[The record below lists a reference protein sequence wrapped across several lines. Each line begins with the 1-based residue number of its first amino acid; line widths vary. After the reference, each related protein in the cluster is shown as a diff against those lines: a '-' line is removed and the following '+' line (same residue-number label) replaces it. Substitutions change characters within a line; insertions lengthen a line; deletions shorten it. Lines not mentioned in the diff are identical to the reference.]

1 MRAQG
6 GRGARHR
13 GHGVRECGK
22 GPYPFGATEAF
33 GALHRATRRSRVARS
48 VSRRG
53 THPVVHK
60 PHAMPEAERGL
71 VTARNDGAPPFAVA
85 LRPGALPTT
94 GGTNQVHQ
102 MFHAK
107 HPYWFPCLA
116 HISDK
121 PSCSVS
127 AQFSPKC
134 CGFAARG
141 SAQGDETKDDLGKRS
156 LSGKARGLRGP
167 HPQHLGENRT
177 SGRTWMADAASA
189 SHSVVRRPRRPP
201 SDRRM
206 FHVKHSFVA
215 WGGCSPRA
223 PPERGAASATRCG
236 PGSLSFGRTSDG
248 RTRLRAYLAPR

>member
-6 GRGARHR
+6 TERGGGFAGYR
-13 GHGVRECGK
+13 GHGVRECRE

-53 THPVVHK
+53 THPVAHK
-60 PHAMPEAERGL
+60 PHAALGTERGL
-71 VTARNDGAPPFAVA
+71 VTAVQRRSRTPFRRSAAA
-85 LRPGALPTT
+85 LRPGAVPTT
-94 GGTNQVHQ
+94 GVTNQVHQ
-102 MFHAK
+102 MFHVK

-156 LSGKARGLRGP
+156 LSGKARGLRGRIRNIWVKTVHWDALGWPMP
-167 HPQHLGENRT
+167 HPHPIR
-177 SGRTWMADAASA
+177 SCVAP
-189 SHSVVRRPRRPP
+189 VVPRRIAEY
-201 SDRRM
+201 
-206 FHVKHSFVA
+206 F
-215 WGGCSPRA
+215 
-223 PPERGAASATRCG
+223 T
-236 PGSLSFGRTSDG
+236 
-248 RTRLRAYLAPR
+248 

>member
-1 MRAQG
+1 M
-6 GRGARHR
+6 
-13 GHGVRECGK
+13 RECGK

-53 THPVVHK
+53 THPVAHK
-60 PHAMPEAERGL
+60 PHAALEAERGL
-71 VTARNDGAPPFAVA
+71 VTAVQRRSRTPFRRSAAA
-85 LRPGALPTT
+85 LRPGALLTT

-102 MFHAK
+102 MCHVK
-107 HPYWFPCLA
+107 HSYWFPCLT
-116 HISDK
+116 HISNK

-141 SAQGDETKDDLGKRS
+141 SAQGDETNDDLGKRS

-167 HPQHLGENRT
+167 YPQHLGENRT

-201 SDRRM
+201 SDRGM

-215 WGGCSPRA
+215 WGGA
-223 PPERGAASATRCG
+223 
-236 PGSLSFGRTSDG
+236 
-248 RTRLRAYLAPR
+248 